1 MGPLV
6 KPDPKSVSGFQ
17 VLLAKVA
24 SRILPNLQIGG
35 VSPDLV
41 TSDKVS
47 KRYFKEMENINFL
60 EG

>member
-1 MGPLV
+1 MVLMGPLV

-41 TSDKVS
+41 TSDQVS
-47 KRYFKEMENINFL
+47 KK
-60 EG
+60 